1 MNTALVI
8 VAAGSGQRL
17 GLALPK
23 AFVTLA
29 GESLLQHALAQAS
42 GWEVAPTVVAVVPA
56 GWEEPARAMGT
67 GLGPSFRVVTGG
79 ATRTESVRRGV
90 DALAD
95 DTDFVL
101 IHDAARPLMPLAVFD
116 RVLAALKAGSAAV
129 IPTTPVV
136 DTLVTQ
142 ARGTGKTEGGI
153 DRDLLAGV
161 QTPQGFPAEALQ
173 AAYRSVDGEFTDDA
187 EIMRQ
192 AGHNVDSVPGDP
204 QGFKITFPEDLA
216 RAEAVL
222 GHSPVPRVGSA
233 LDVHAFDE
241 ASPLTLAGLE
251 WPGEKGLSG
260 HSDGDAVVHAIVDAI
275 LQAAGQG
282 DLGHHFGTDRPE
294 FAGASSQ
301 VFLKEALK
309 IATQAGFRV
318 SSVAVQ
324 IIGNRPKIGPRRE
337 EAQKHLSALVGSPVT
352 LGATTTD
359 GLGFTGRGEGIAASA
374 TAVLV
379 PLA

>member
-17 GLALPK
+17 GSALPK
-23 AFVTLA
+23 AFVSLA

-42 GWEVAPTVVAVVPA
+42 GWEAAPTVVAVVPA

-67 GLGPSFRVVTGG
+67 GLGHSLRVVTGG
-79 ATRTESVRRGV
+79 DTRTESVRRGV

-142 ARGTGKTEGGI
+142 VRGTGKTEGGI

-216 RAEAVL
+216 RAEAAL

>member
-42 GWEVAPTVVAVVPA
+42 DWEVAPTVVAVVPA

-142 ARGTGKTEGGI
+142 VRGTGKTEGGI

-337 EAQKHLSALVGSPVT
+337 EAQKHLSALLGSPVT

>member
-1 MNTALVI
+1 
-8 VAAGSGQRL
+8 
-17 GLALPK
+17 
-23 AFVTLA
+23 
-29 GESLLQHALAQAS
+29 
-42 GWEVAPTVVAVVPA
+42 
-56 GWEEPARAMGT
+56 
-67 GLGPSFRVVTGG
+67 
-79 ATRTESVRRGV
+79 
-90 DALAD
+90 
-95 DTDFVL
+95 
-101 IHDAARPLMPLAVFD
+101 
-116 RVLAALKAGSAAV
+116 
-129 IPTTPVV
+129 
-136 DTLVTQ
+136 
-142 ARGTGKTEGGI
+142 
-153 DRDLLAGV
+153 
-161 QTPQGFPAEALQ
+161 
-173 AAYRSVDGEFTDDA
+173 
-187 EIMRQ
+187 
-192 AGHNVDSVPGDP
+192 
-204 QGFKITFPEDLA
+204 
-216 RAEAVL
+216 
-222 GHSPVPRVGSA
+222 
-233 LDVHAFDE
+233 LDVHGFDE
-241 ASPLTLAGLE
+241 ASPLILAGLE

-294 FAGASSQ
+294 FAAASSQ

>member
-17 GLALPK
+17 GSALPK
-23 AFVTLA
+23 AFVPLA

-79 ATRTESVRRGV
+79 DTRTESVRRGV
-90 DALAD
+90 DALPD

-142 ARGTGKTEGGI
+142 VKGTGKTEGGI

-222 GHSPVPRVGSA
+222 GRSLVPRVGSA

-241 ASPLTLAGLE
+241 ASPLILAGLE

-301 VFLKEALK
+301 LFLKEALK

>member
-1 MNTALVI
+1 VNTALVI

-17 GLALPK
+17 GSSLPK
-23 AFVTLA
+23 AFVSLA
-29 GESLLQHALAQAS
+29 GGSLLQHTLERVVGWAAS
-42 GWEVAPTVVAVVPA
+42 PAVVAVVPA
-56 GWEEPARAMGT
+56 GWEEPTRAMGA
-67 GLGPSFRVVTGG
+67 GLGPNLRVVTGG
-79 ATRTESVRRGV
+79 DTRTESVRRGV
-90 DALAD
+90 DALPD

-101 IHDAARPLMPLAVFD
+101 IHDAARPLMPLVVFD

-129 IPTTPVV
+129 IPTTPIV
-136 DTLVTQ
+136 DTVVTQ
-142 ARGTGKTEGGI
+142 VSGTRETVGGI
-153 DRDLLAGV
+153 DRELLAGV
-161 QTPQGFPAEALQ
+161 QTPQGFPAGALQ
-173 AAYRSVDGEFTDDA
+173 AAYDSVNGEFTDDA

-192 AGHNVDSVPGDP
+192 AGHIVDSVPGDP
-204 QGFKITFPEDLA
+204 QGFKITFAEDLA
-216 RAEAVL
+216 RAEALL
-222 GHSPVPRVGSA
+222 GHRPVPRVGSA
-233 LDVHAFDE
+233 LDVHAFDDE
-241 ASPLTLAGLE
+241 SPLILAGLE

-301 VFLKEALK
+301 VFLTEALK
-309 IATQAGFRV
+309 IATQAGYRV

-324 IIGNRPKIGPRRE
+324 VIGNRPKIGPRRD
-337 EAQKHLSALVGSPVT
+337 EAQTHLSALVGSPVT

-374 TAVLV
+374 TVVLV

>member
-1 MNTALVI
+1 MNTALVV

-17 GLALPK
+17 GSALPK

-67 GLGPSFRVVTGG
+67 GLGPGFRVVTGG
-79 ATRTESVRRGV
+79 DTRTESVRRGV
-90 DALAD
+90 DAVPD

-142 ARGTGKTEGGI
+142 VRGTGKTEGGI

-324 IIGNRPKIGPRRE
+324 IIGNRPKIGPRRDE
-337 EAQKHLSALVGSPVT
+337 VQKHLSALVGSPVT

-379 PLA
+379 PMA

>member
-42 GWEVAPTVVAVVPA
+42 DWEVAPTVVAVVPA

-337 EAQKHLSALVGSPVT
+337 EAQKHLSALLGSPVT

>member
-1 MNTALVI
+1 
-8 VAAGSGQRL
+8 
-17 GLALPK
+17 
-23 AFVTLA
+23 
-29 GESLLQHALAQAS
+29 
-42 GWEVAPTVVAVVPA
+42 
-56 GWEEPARAMGT
+56 
-67 GLGPSFRVVTGG
+67 VTGG

-142 ARGTGKTEGGI
+142 VRGTGKTEGGI